1 MIKPR
6 LESLQAAAT
15 LQYKESYDRLQ
26 AIIVSS
32 PYKDSCGVPPLPSR
46 VVGGNSTID
55 RVCDP
60 RGDGDGVGFI
70 LRTVVNPDYAD
81 LNQKLKNAW
90 MECCERQKGVEDI
103 VLLKEQTSSRMQA
116 LFLAAD
122 ALNLV
127 LANATVRVWMC
138 RDA

>member
-1 MIKPR
+1 MIKLR
-6 LESLQAAAT
+6 LKSLQAAAT
-15 LQYKESYDRLQ
+15 LQYTESYGRLQ

-32 PYKDSCGVPPLPSR
+32 PYRESCGVPPPPSR
-46 VVGGNSTID
+46 VVGSNSTID

-70 LRTVVNPDYAD
+70 LRTVVNPDYVE

-90 MECCERQKGVEDI
+90 MECCERQKAVEDI
-103 VLLKEQTSSRMQA
+103 VLLKKQVSSRTEA

-122 ALNLV
+122 ALHLV
-127 LANATVRVWMC
+127 LANATVRMRRC